1 MLSLSH
7 KNLEVYKIAMKLVS
21 DIYRITQLFPK
32 EEYYGLVSQIRRAA
46 VSVVSNIA
54 EGASRT
60 SKIEKKRFYE
70 VARGSVVEIDTQFE
84 IASNLGYYKK
94 DKETELNQGLESS
107 FRMLSKMIQNLKSS
121 EKSL

>member
-70 VARGSVVEIDTQFE
+70 VARGSVVELDTQFE
-84 IASNLGYYKK
+84 IAGNLGYYKK